1 MNAHP
6 SSVLRFALVAAVAV
20 WTGLTQAAEPGPS
33 GTLITQPEFLGGQLK
48 LNWNSGGTLEAAPS
62 PSGPWTSVDAPTL
75 RQSASTIPVVPG
87 HKFFRVVDNGVP
99 TAAMPLVNTDPA
111 RPFKITRAF
120 LRKAATDNGN
130 AVLEA
135 ELEAGQNPPAVFP
148 LLQDDRVLVFRDD
161 GQSGDAAAGD
171 GTFTA
176 PLFIDENDFIA
187 ANEFIKALPPAF
199 QVVGNFSGREAR
211 SGILPT
217 LFDLET
223 FLKGERVQVHPS
235 PFDGRGLIPDLAGSG
250 PNRRINRSSLKA
262 TQQLI
267 REICKTNV
275 ITREEVILTNRLVS
289 LPGGIMTNI
298 FCELVQKGFR
308 DRLVTNVVCEQKVVG
323 FRDGLLTN
331 VACEQKVVGFRDELL
346 TNVVCEPKVV
356 GFKERR
362 ILTNVECHEVII
374 DPGPTTGTTNICFTN
389 VVVNP
394 LRFLSNVVCADIVAE
409 PASTAFN
416 FTGTVETKTGAVRV
430 DATTVPSGGCVTNV
444 ITIADA
450 PEFVTNVFCEQFVIT
465 VPKAPVTRLICHTN
479 VFMDPNPIPII
490 ELVCVTNVVPNPTP
504 IPIVELV
511 CITNT
516 VPNPNPI
523 PIVELVC
530 KTNVLVD
537 PTPEPIFVEECKTNV
552 VDLPPREFFT
562 NIFLTNI
569 VFTTNITCTNVI
581 VGGGGDTNVIE
592 LPIDDFLN
600 RPPFWGKSLLITDLS
615 VVEDPTRTFDPC
627 HPERSTKLG
636 AWTFGRL
643 MIDMCN
649 QSATGIDPSEF
660 TRRWLRSWQHDL
672 SINFDNVTNRNPE
685 IVAQVI
691 SDWETASGGPDAP
704 LDLGIAPFR
713 LLAIVNRLDLRGNP
727 GYGGVNDSDPCNP
740 SCIGGEG
747 RFVFALVP
755 GLRRTGGGGGGY
767 GGGGDGVTQ
776 SSCDASQFT
785 VIFEYCIPKR
795 TCAEIKQFALE
806 WYALSQKSFGTDFNS
821 ALQAITDQFAK
832 AGADPS
838 RKPNLSALN
847 QLRANELLRE
857 PWDLREWRL
866 FNNDSDAGW
875 LREVTVKQT
884 PDFDLNFGRKIVDYC
899 LANAGDILA
908 EKHKVPL
915 QFQREPFLG
924 GDAPMPTKDF
934 FWDGPQPTG
943 TIPTDVRHKFSLNTC
958 NGCHAGE
965 TGTPFTHV
973 FPRSAGQEAAL
984 SDFLTGR
991 NMPKFDPA
999 DHVTPHVFTDLQRR
1013 EDDLLRLIKEPCFF
1027 QLFHEPVH
1035 FEH

>member
-1 MNAHP
+1 M
-6 SSVLRFALVAAVAV
+6 ALATA
-20 WTGLTQAAEPGPS
+20 WIGLGQAAEPGTS
-33 GTLITQPEFLGGQLK
+33 GTLITQPEFLGGQVK
-48 LNWNSGGTLEAAPS
+48 LNWNSGGLLEAAPS
-62 PSGPWTSVDAPTL
+62 PAGPWAAIDAPTL
-75 RQSASTIPVVPG
+75 RQSAATIPVVPG

-99 TAAMPLVNTDPA
+99 TAAMPLVNSDPS
-111 RPFKITRAF
+111 RPFKIAKGF

-130 AVLEA
+130 AVIEA
-135 ELEAGQNPPAVFP
+135 ELEGGQNPPSVFP
-148 LLQDDRVLVFRDD
+148 LLQDERVLVFRDD
-161 GQSGDAAAGD
+161 GQAGDATAGD

-187 ANEFIKALPPAF
+187 ANEFIKSMPPAF
-199 QVVGNFSGREAR
+199 QVVGNFSGREAK

-217 LFDLET
+217 LFDIEA
-223 FLKGERVQVHPS
+223 FLKGERIQVHPS
-235 PFDGRGLIPDLAGSG
+235 PFDGRGLIPDLGGNGANGRISRASA
-250 PNRRINRSSLKA
+250 RRA
-262 TQQLI
+262 TSPVVKEVCFTNI
-267 REICKTNV
+267 ISRPEI
-275 ITREEVILTNRLVS
+275 ILTNRLVS
-289 LPGGIMTNI
+289 LPGGTSTNV
-298 FCELVQKGFR
+298 FCEMVQKGFR
-308 DRLVTNVVCEQKVVG
+308 ERFLTNVFCEPKVTGFRDGFMTNVTCEQKVVG
-323 FRDGLLTN
+323 FRDQFVTN
-331 VACEQKVVGFRDELL
+331 VF
-346 TNVVCEPKVV
+346 CEPRVV
-356 GFKERR
+356 GFKEPRSV
-362 ILTNVECHEVII
+362 TNVECFEVIV
-374 DPGPTTGTTNICFTN
+374 DPGLTTGITNVCFTN
-389 VVVNP
+389 VVMNP
-394 LRFLSNVVCADIVAE
+394 LRFISNVVCPSFTFDPKATNLILTGTNVDGTIITT
-409 PASTAFN
+409 PGT
-416 FTGTVETKTGAVRV
+416 FTG
-430 DATTVPSGGCVTNV
+430 SCVTNV
-444 ITIADA
+444 TSIPEAV
-450 PEFVTNVFCEQFVIT
+450 EFVTNVFCEQFVIT
-465 VPKAPVTRLICHTN
+465 IPKEPVKRLVCRTN
-479 VFMDPNPIPII
+479 IFTELNPIPVT
-490 ELVCVTNVVPNPTP
+490 ELVCVTNVMTNPTP
-504 IPIVELV
+504 TPILELV
-511 CITNT
+511 CSTNLVPTSFPIT
-516 VPNPNPI
+516 
-523 PIVELVC
+523 ELVC
-530 KTNVLVD
+530 ATNVTAD
-537 PTPEPIFVEECKTNV
+537 PTPEPIFVEECRTNV
-552 VDLPPREFFT
+552 VTLPPQEFFT
-562 NIFLTNI
+562 NVFLTNI
-569 VFTTNITCTNVI
+569 VFTTNLTCTNVI
-581 VGGGGDTNVIE
+581 VGGGDTNVIE

-600 RPPFWGKSLLITDLS
+600 RPPFWGKSLLVTDLS
-615 VVEDPTRTFDPC
+615 VVEDPARTFDPC
-627 HPERSTKLG
+627 HPERSTRLG

-672 SINFDNVTNRNPE
+672 SINFDGVADRNPE

-691 SDWETASGGPDAP
+691 ADWEQASGGPGAP

-767 GGGGDGVTQ
+767 GGGGEGVTQ

-806 WYALSQKSFGTDFNS
+806 WYALSQKPFGAAFNA
-821 ALQAITDQFAK
+821 ALQAITDQFAR

-884 PDFDLNFGRKIVDYC
+884 PDFDLNFGQKIVDYC

-908 EKHKVPL
+908 EKHVVPL
-915 QFQREPFLG
+915 QFRREPFLG
-924 GDAPMPTKDF
+924 GDAPMPTDKF

-943 TIPTDVRHKFSLNTC
+943 TIPGEVRHKFSLNTC

-973 FPRSAGQEAAL
+973 FPRAAGQEAAL

-991 NMPKFDPA
+991 NMPKLDPA
-999 DHVTPHVFTDLQRR
+999 DHTTLRFFTDLKRR

-1027 QLFHEPVH
+1027 QLFHEPVR

>member
-1 MNAHP
+1 MM
-6 SSVLRFALVAAVAV
+6 ALATA
-20 WTGLTQAAEPGPS
+20 WIGLGQAAEPGTS
-33 GTLITQPEFLGGQLK
+33 GTLITQPEFLGGQVK
-48 LNWNSGGTLEAAPS
+48 LNWNSGGLLEAAPS
-62 PSGPWTSVDAPTL
+62 PAGPWAAIDAPTL
-75 RQSASTIPVVPG
+75 RQSAATIPVVPG

-99 TAAMPLVNTDPA
+99 TAAMPLVNSDPS
-111 RPFKITRAF
+111 RPFKIAKGF

-130 AVLEA
+130 AVIEA
-135 ELEAGQNPPAVFP
+135 ELEAGQNPPSVFP
-148 LLQDDRVLVFRDD
+148 LLQDERVLVFRDD
-161 GQSGDAAAGD
+161 GQAGDAAAGD

-187 ANEFIKALPPAF
+187 ANEFIKSMPPAF
-199 QVVGNFSGREAR
+199 QVVGNFSGREAK

-217 LFDLET
+217 LFDIEA

-235 PFDGRGLIPDLAGSG
+235 PFDGRGLIPDLGGSG
-250 PNRRINRSSLKA
+250 PNRKINRASARRA
-262 TQQLI
+262 TSPVVKEVCFTNI
-267 REICKTNV
+267 ISRPEI
-275 ITREEVILTNRLVS
+275 ILTNRLVS
-289 LPGGIMTNI
+289 LPGGTSTNI

-308 DRLVTNVVCEQKVVG
+308 ERFLTNVFCEPKVVG
-323 FRDGLLTN
+323 FRDGFMTN
-331 VACEQKVVGFRDELL
+331 VTCEPKIVGFRDQFV
-346 TNVVCEPKVV
+346 TNVFCEPRII
-356 GFKERR
+356 GFNDPRR
-362 ILTNVECHEVII
+362 VTNVECFEVIV
-374 DPGPTTGTTNICFTN
+374 DPGITTGITNVCFTN
-389 VVVNP
+389 VVMNP
-394 LRFLSNVVCADIVAE
+394 LRFISNVVCPSIIFD
-409 PASTAFN
+409 PASTN
-416 FTGTVETKTGAVRV
+416 LVFTGTNIDGTIITTPGPFIGA
-430 DATTVPSGGCVTNV
+430 CVTNV
-444 ITIADA
+444 TSIPEAV
-450 PEFVTNVFCEQFVIT
+450 EFVTNVFCEQFLIN
-465 VPKAPVTRLICHTN
+465 VPKEPVKRLVCRTNIFTEPNPVPVT
-479 VFMDPNPIPII
+479 
-490 ELVCVTNVVPNPTP
+490 ELVCVTNVMANPTP
-504 IPIVELV
+504 TPILELV
-511 CITNT
+511 CSTNLVPTSFPIT
-516 VPNPNPI
+516 
-523 PIVELVC
+523 ELVC
-530 KTNVLVD
+530 ATNVTVD
-537 PTPEPIFVEECKTNV
+537 PTPEPIFVEECRTNIV
-552 VDLPPREFFT
+552 TLPPQEFFT
-562 NIFLTNI
+562 NVFLTNL
-569 VFTTNITCTNVI
+569 VFTTNLTCTNVI
-581 VGGGGDTNVIE
+581 VGGGDTNVIE

-600 RPPFWGKSLLITDLS
+600 RPPFWGKSLLVTDLS
-615 VVEDPTRTFDPC
+615 VVEDPARTFDPC

-636 AWTFGRL
+636 PWTFGRL

-672 SINFDNVTNRNPE
+672 SINFDGVADRNPE

-691 SDWETASGGPDAP
+691 ADWEQASGGPGAP

-776 SSCDASQFT
+776 SSCEASQFT

-806 WYALSQKSFGTDFNS
+806 WYSLSQKPFGTAFNA
-821 ALQAITDQFAK
+821 ALQAITDQFAR

-884 PDFDLNFGRKIVDYC
+884 PDFELNFGQKIVDYC

-908 EKHKVPL
+908 EKHVVPL
-915 QFQREPFLG
+915 QFKREPFLG
-924 GDAPMPTKDF
+924 GNSPMPTDKF

-943 TIPTDVRHKFSLNTC
+943 TIPGEVRHKFSLNTC

-991 NMPKFDPA
+991 NMPKLDPA
-999 DHVTPHVFTDLQRR
+999 DHTTPRFFTDLKRR

-1027 QLFHEPVH
+1027 QLFHEPVR

>member
-6 SSVLRFALVAAVAV
+6 SSGLRHVLMALAAA
-20 WTGLTQAAEPGPS
+20 WTGLSQAADPVTS
-33 GTLITQPEFLGGQLK
+33 GTLLSQPEFLGGQVR
-48 LNWNSGGTLEAAPS
+48 LNWNSGGQLEAAPS
-62 PSGPWTSVDAPTL
+62 PAGPWAPIDAPTL
-75 RQSASTIPVVPG
+75 RQSASTVPVVPD

-99 TAAMPLVNTDPA
+99 TAPMPLVKSDPS
-111 RPFKITRAF
+111 RPFKIARAF
-120 LRKAATDNGN
+120 LRKATTDNGN
-130 AVLEA
+130 AVIEA
-135 ELEAGQNPPAVFP
+135 ELQGGQNPPSVFP
-148 LLQDDRVLVFRDD
+148 LLQDERVLVFRDD
-161 GQSGDAAAGD
+161 GQAGDRAAGD

-176 PLFIDENDFIA
+176 PMFIDENDFIA
-187 ANEFIKALPPAF
+187 ANEFIKSLPPAF
-199 QVVGNFSGREAR
+199 QVVGNFSGREAK

-217 LFDLET
+217 LFDFEA
-223 FLKGERVQVHPS
+223 FLKGEPILVHPS
-235 PFDGRGLIPDLAGSG
+235 PFDGRGLIPDLNGSG
-250 PNRRINRSSLKA
+250 PNGKITRASARRSASVKVQELCR
-262 TQQLI
+262 
-267 REICKTNV
+267 TNV
-275 ITREEVILTNRLVS
+275 IRGEEVILTNRLVS
-289 LPGGIMTNI
+289 LPGGTQTNV

-308 DRLVTNVVCEQKVVG
+308 ERLLTNVFCENKVVG
-323 FRDGLLTN
+323 FREGFLTN
-331 VACEQKVVGFRDELL
+331 VACEEKITGFRDLFLTNVACEENVVGFHPAR
-346 TNVVCEPKVV
+346 V
-356 GFKERR
+356 F
-362 ILTNVECHEVII
+362 TNVECHEVII
-374 DPGPTTGTTNICFTN
+374 DPGTTTGVTNICFTN
-389 VVVNP
+389 LVANP
-394 LRFLSNVVCADIVAE
+394 FRFVSNVVCPTLITDQPFTTQVKTNAD
-409 PASTAFN
+409 
-416 FTGTVETKTGAVRV
+416 GTVVIN
-430 DATTVPSGGCVTNV
+430 TTTTLPGECVTNV
-444 ITIADA
+444 FVIQDA
-450 PEFVTNVFCEQFVIT
+450 PEFITNVACEQVVITLPGEPVRKLVCTTNVFTEPTPQ
-465 VPKAPVTRLICHTN
+465 
-479 VFMDPNPIPII
+479 PII
-490 ELVCVTNVVPNPTP
+490 ELVCTTNIVTNPSPTPVRELVCTTNVVVDPTP
-504 IPIVELV
+504 IPVLELV
-511 CITNT
+511 CT
-516 VPNPNPI
+516 
-523 PIVELVC
+523 
-530 KTNVLVD
+530 TNVTVD
-537 PTPEPIFVEECKTNV
+537 PTPAPIFVEECRTNV
-552 VDLPPREFFT
+552 VTLPPQEFFT
-562 NIFLTNI
+562 NVFLTNV
-569 VFTTNITCTNVI
+569 VFTTNITCTNI
-581 VGGGGDTNVIE
+581 VVGETNQIE

-600 RPPFWGKSLLITDLS
+600 RPPFWGKSLLVTDLS

-672 SINFDNVTNRNPE
+672 SINFDGVTNRNPE
-685 IVAQVI
+685 IVAQAI
-691 SDWETASGGPDAP
+691 ADWEQASGGPGAP

-806 WYALSQKSFGTDFNS
+806 WYALSQKPFGTAFNA

-884 PDFDLNFGRKIVDYC
+884 PDFDLNFGQKIVDYC

-908 EKHKVPL
+908 EKHVVPL
-915 QFQREPFLG
+915 QFKREPFLG

-943 TIPTDVRHKFSLNTC
+943 TIPGEVRHKFSLNTC

-973 FPRSAGQEAAL
+973 FPRAAGQEAAL

-991 NMPKFDPA
+991 NMPKLDPA
-999 DHVTPHVFTDLQRR
+999 DHVTPRFFTDLKRR

-1027 QLFHEPVH
+1027 QLFHEPVR

>member
-6 SSVLRFALVAAVAV
+6 SSVLRLALVALAAA
-20 WTGLTQAAEPGPS
+20 WTGLSQAEEPGPS
-33 GTLITQPEFLGGQLK
+33 GTRISSPEFVGGQLR
-48 LNWNSGGTLEAAPS
+48 LNWNSGGELQAAPS
-62 PSGPWTSVDAPTL
+62 PNGPWTGVDAPTL
-75 RQSASTIPVVPG
+75 RQSASAIPVVPE
-87 HKFFRVVDNGVP
+87 HKFFRIVDNGVP
-99 TAAMPLVNTDPA
+99 TAAMPLVNTDPS
-111 RPFKITRAF
+111 RPFKIAKAF
-120 LRKAATDNGN
+120 LRKAVSDHGN
-130 AVLEA
+130 AVIEA
-135 ELEAGQNPPAVFP
+135 ELEAGQNPPTVFP
-148 LLQDDRVLVFRDD
+148 LLQDERVLVFRDD
-161 GQSGDAAAGD
+161 GQSGDSKAGD

-176 PLFIDENDFIA
+176 PLFINENDFIA
-187 ANEFIKALPPAF
+187 ANDFIKAMPPAF
-199 QVVGNFSGREAR
+199 QVVGNFSGREAK

-217 LFDLET
+217 LFDLEA
-223 FLKGERVQVHPS
+223 FLKGERIQVHPS
-235 PFDGRGLIPDLAGSG
+235 PFDGRGLIPDLGGAG
-250 PNRRINRSSLKA
+250 PNRRISRSSLRA
-262 TQQLI
+262 AQQLI
-267 REICKTNV
+267 REICTTNIV
-275 ITREEVILTNRLVS
+275 ARDQVILTNRLVS
-289 LPGGIMTNI
+289 LPGGIMTNV

-308 DRLVTNVVCEQKVVG
+308 DRRLTNVVCEQKVVG
-323 FRDGLLTN
+323 FRESLLTN
-331 VACEQKVVGFRDELL
+331 VACEQKVIGFKDGLL
-346 TNVVCEPKVV
+346 TNVICEPRIV
-356 GFKERR
+356 GFKDPR
-362 ILTNVECHEVII
+362 IITNVECHEVII
-374 DPGPTTGTTNICFTN
+374 DPGPTTGITNVCFTN
-389 VVVNP
+389 VVLNP
-394 LRFLSNVVCADIVAE
+394 LRFLSNVVCPPILIDPIVTGVDLT
-409 PASTAFN
+409 ASAGTKGGVIRVATTTPLPGPCITNVTAF
-416 FTGTVETKTGAVRV
+416 
-430 DATTVPSGGCVTNV
+430 P
-444 ITIADA
+444 DA
-450 PEFVTNVFCEQFVIT
+450 PEFFTNVFCEQIFI
-465 VPKAPVTRLICHTN
+465 PIPMEPVKRLICRTN
-479 VFMDPNPIPII
+479 VFADSSPVPVI
-490 ELVCVTNVVPNPTP
+490 EMVCVTNVVPNPTP
-504 IPIVELV
+504 MPILELV
-511 CITNT
+511 CTTN
-516 VPNPNPI
+516 VFPNPTPVPI
-523 PIVELVC
+523 LELVC
-530 KTNVLVD
+530 VTNVVSD
-537 PTPEPIFVEECKTNV
+537 PTPEPIFVEECRTNLV
-552 VDLPPREFFT
+552 ELPPREFLT
-562 NIFLTNI
+562 NLFLTNV

-615 VVEDPTRTFDPC
+615 VVEDPARTFDPC

-660 TRRWLRSWQHDL
+660 ARRWLRSWQHDL
-672 SINFDNVTNRNPE
+672 SINFDGVTNRNPE
-685 IVAQVI
+685 IVAQAI
-691 SDWETASGGPDAP
+691 ADWEAASGGPGAP

-713 LLAIVNRLDLRGNP
+713 LLALVNRLDLRGNP

-776 SSCDASQFT
+776 SSCEASQFT

-806 WYALSQKSFGTDFNS
+806 WYALSQKPFGTAFNA
-821 ALQAITDQFAK
+821 ALQTITDQFAK

-884 PDFDLNFGRKIVDYC
+884 PDFDLNFGQKIVDYC

-908 EKHKVPL
+908 EKHRVPL
-915 QFQREPFLG
+915 QFKREPFLG
-924 GDAPMPTKDF
+924 GDAPMPTKNF

-943 TIPTDVRHKFSLNTC
+943 TIPGEVRHKFSLNTC

-991 NMPKFDPA
+991 NMPKLDPA
-999 DHVTPHVFTDLQRR
+999 DHTTPRFFTDLKRR